1 MSFMFRRVVKWIIKV
16 ILIFLSVTVGFVL
29 LYKFVNPPITSFMIS
44 KYFSGGGTLIQKDW
58 VSLADISPELPLAV
72 IAAEDQKFL
81 EHNGFDIDAIEKAI
95 QDNAKGNRIKG
106 GSTIS
111 QQTAKNV
118 FLVPNRSW
126 VRKGL
131 ETYFTFLIEVF
142 WSKQRI
148 MEVYLNVIEQGD
160 GVYGVQASAVLNFNR
175 DAKSINR
182 SQAAL
187 MAVVLPNPVRYKI
200 AAPTNYIRNRQGWV
214 IRQMSNLG
222 GPSFVKSLYEK

>member
-1 MSFMFRRVVKWIIKV
+1 MFKRIFKWILKIILFFIALTIGSV
-16 ILIFLSVTVGFVL
+16 LIF
-29 LYKFVNPPITSFMIS
+29 KFINPPITPFMIV
-44 KYFSGGGTLIQKDW
+44 KYFEGEASVIQKEW
-58 VSLADISPELPLAV
+58 VELEKISPEIPLAV

-81 EHNGFDIDAIEKAI
+81 EHNGFDMEAIEKAI
-95 QDNAKGNRIKG
+95 KSNSKGKRIKG

-131 ETYFTFLIEVF
+131 EAYFTFLIELF
-142 WSKQRI
+142 WSKGRI

-160 GVYGVQASAVLNFNR
+160 GIYGVQASSVINFNR
-175 DAKSINR
+175 DAIKVNR

-187 MAVVLPNPVRYKI
+187 MSVVLPNPVKFKI
-200 AAPTNYIRNRQGWV
+200 RNPSSYIRGRQSWT
-214 IRQMSNLG
+214 IRQMGNLG
-222 GPSFVKSLYEK
+222 GTSIVKTLYED

>member
-1 MSFMFRRVVKWIIKV
+1 MFRRVIKWIFKV
-16 ILIFLSVTVGFVL
+16 ILIFFSISIGFVL

-44 KYFSGGGTLIQKDW
+44 KYFSGEGTLIQKDW
-58 VSLADISPELPLAV
+58 VSLDHISAELPLAV

-81 EHNGFDIDAIEKAI
+81 EHNGFDLDAIEKAI
-95 QDNAKGNRIKG
+95 QDNSKGKRIKG

-142 WSKQRI
+142 WSKRRI
-148 MEVYLNVIEQGD
+148 MEVYLNVLEQGD

-175 DAKSINR
+175 DAKAVSR

-200 AAPTNYIRNRQGWV
+200 ASPTNYIRNRQAWV
-214 IRQMSNLG
+214 VRQMRNLG
-222 GPSFVKSLYEK
+222 GTSFVKSLYEE